1 MKTLKALKITSV
13 LQIIFCIFCIA
24 STVCFAISHYQCIA
38 GDNWRTLFGIA
49 NILIYGWVANPVAP
63 ISFIICLVLFLVERK
78 QPENRQLIGR
88 KWIWIF
94 IWPAITTLFYFA
106 ALMLTVA
113 FTGGV

>member
-13 LQIIFCIFCIA
+13 LQIIFCLFCVA
-24 STVCFAISHYQCIA
+24 STVCFAISNYAINH
-38 GDNWRTLFGIA
+38 DSDWRTPFSIA

-94 IWPAITTLFYFA
+94 IWPAITTLFYVA
-106 ALMLTVA
+106 ALMLSVA
-113 FTGGV
+113 LTGGV

>member
-1 MKTLKALKITSV
+1 MKTIKALKITSV

-38 GDNWRTLFGIA
+38 GDNWRTSFDIA
-49 NILIYGWVANPVAP
+49 NILIYGWVVNPVAP
-63 ISFIICLVLFLVERK
+63 VSFIICLVLFLAERK

-106 ALMLTVA
+106 AGILAVV

>member
-13 LQIIFCIFCIA
+13 LNGIFCFFCIA
-24 STVCFAISHYQCIA
+24 STVCFAINRYF
-38 GDNWRTLFGIA
+38 DLRTFFDTA
-49 NILIYGWVANPVAP
+49 NILVYGWIINPVGI
-63 ISFIICLVLFLVERK
+63 ISFVVCLVLFLVERK

-94 IWPAITTLFYFA
+94 IWPIVTTVLYLA
-106 ALMLTVA
+106 AAVLTVA

>member
-13 LQIIFCIFCIA
+13 LQIVFCVFCIA
-24 STVCFAISHYQCIA
+24 STVCFGISHFS
-38 GDNWRTLFGIA
+38 DSWRTPFRIA
-49 NILIYGWVANPVAP
+49 NILIYGWIANPVVP
-63 ISFIICLVLFLVERK
+63 ISFIVCIIFFLIERK
-78 QPENRQLIGR
+78 QPENSQLIGK

-94 IWPAITTLFYFA
+94 IWPVITTFFYFA